1 MKGVIRAGAELQS
14 RDQRALDLN
23 NSALRYPAWVDVITL
38 AAVITAL
45 AAFYQCGWIRTSRLA
60 ADFFPHGNI
69 LIDGLHDV
77 RHVLRIAMPVI
88 LGLAFVGFARAL
100 REPRQSRVV
109 MFRQPGVAACAALVA
124 AFFTGGANTLL
135 CVARWVEF
143 REVHGTTGFA
153 VSILFDI
160 AARYVSFCVIAVWV
174 YLAIGGSWAPGRNWV
189 NWLGC
194 TLGVLGVLS
203 AFLWCLP

>member
-1 MKGVIRAGAELQS
+1 MNNAGLRNPS
-14 RDQRALDLN
+14 WLDF
-23 NSALRYPAWVDVITL
+23 ITL

-45 AAFYQCGWIRTSRLA
+45 AAFYQCGWIRTSRSA

-88 LGLAFVGFARAL
+88 LGLAFVGFAQRSA
-100 REPRQSRVV
+100 SRVSASGSV
-109 MFRQPGVAACAALVA
+109 SPAGVAACAALVA

-135 CVARWVEF
+135 CVVRWVEF

-160 AARYVSFCVIAVWV
+160 AARHVSFCVIAVWV